1 MSRAEG
7 QARWGV
13 RPRGAFVLRR
23 PRGWRREHVRA
34 CEFPRPGANVGGYHL
49 EARLGTGGQG
59 SVYRARREGGVF
71 AVKLI
76 PLALARAWGQ
86 RELEVMARLKLPG
99 IAALEGHGHWPAV
112 APRFLFL
119 VTRYV
124 KGRTVYAWARETN
137 PSAREVVEKGRALVG
152 VLEAVHG
159 AGVVHRDVKGDN
171 VLVREEGGEVVLVD
185 FGAASYAN
193 APRLTV
199 LLPPGTPRYR
209 SPEAMRFLLG
219 HSRGERY
226 ESPPGDDLWAFGVL
240 LYWLLTGSWPF
251 EGTEWGAVLHPEPE
265 PPRARNPRVPAAL
278 SALCLR
284 LLART
289 PEERFADAGAV
300 GEALEA
306 ARAGAGAD
314 WDVPLCDA
322 HGPDTATTHEV
333 APLETDEALARL
345 ERLAAHAEHHP
356 PVRGRPVVSEE
367 ALVPGRSPR
376 GWRWGLGG
384 VLVLGLALGGLQSLS
399 GQEMAPPGRPMD
411 AEGGAVSSPEEL
423 IPAPVVV
430 PTMLGKEDTRLN
442 KDTKTKKALGLTARV
457 AAAGL
462 VCHALTGCSAS
473 QRQVS
478 ATPEPA
484 RCPAGASEAMANEL
498 ALSVG
503 DRALILFDSRWVH
516 NVPVREGPARVEID
530 LRKGRWA
537 GESGIFISGTLSL
550 GRDRVFGRFTEARI
564 RDGEPFPVCLEM
576 TDMFKGGRGV
586 LIREPGG
593 SPDTVLIYSS
603 EYVVAVKQFQ

>member
-1 MSRAEG
+1 MSREEG

-13 RPRGAFVLRR
+13 HPRGVFVLRR
-23 PRGWRREHVRA
+23 PRSWRRERA
-34 CEFPRPGANVGGYHL
+34 RAFEFPRPGVDVGGYHL

-76 PLALARAWGQ
+76 PLALARTWGQ

-99 IAALEGHGHWPAV
+99 VAALEGHGHWPAV

-124 KGRTVYAWARETN
+124 KGRTAYAWARETN
-137 PSAREVVEKGRALVG
+137 PSAREVGEKGRALVG

-265 PPRARNPRVPAAL
+265 PPCARNPRVPAAL

-284 LLART
+284 LLAKT
-289 PEERFADAGAV
+289 PEERFADAEAV
-300 GEALEA
+300 GEALDA
-306 ARAGAGAD
+306 ALAGAGAD
-314 WDVPLCDA
+314 WEVPLCDA
-322 HGPDTATTHEV
+322 YGPDTATTHEV

-356 PVRGRPVVSEE
+356 AVRGRPVAREE
-367 ALVPGRSPR
+367 SLGPGRSLG

-384 VLVLGLALGGLQSLS
+384 VLVLGMALGVIQSLS

-411 AEGGAVSSPEEL
+411 AEGGAVSFPEEF

-442 KDTKTKKALGLTARV
+442 KDTKTKKALGRTARV
-457 AAAGL
+457 VGAGL
-462 VCHALTGCSAS
+462 VCHALTGCPAP
-473 QRQVS
+473 QRQVL

-484 RCPAGASEAMANEL
+484 ACPAGALEAMANEL
-498 ALSVG
+498 ALRVG
-503 DRALILFDSRWVH
+503 EKTLVLFDSEQVN
-516 NVPVREGPARVEID
+516 NVPVQEGLAHLEID
-530 LRKGRWA
+530 LRHGRWA
-537 GESGIFISGTLSL
+537 GKSGIFISGMLTL
-550 GRDRVFGRFTEARI
+550 GRDRVYGRFTQARI
-564 RDGEPFPVCLEM
+564 QGGEPFPVCLEL

-586 LIREPGG
+586 LIREPGR

-603 EYVVAVKQFQ
+603 EYVVAVKQFK